1 MVVALLAPV
10 LVFGIPQLFGLT
22 FLSGDNFIQNF
33 PMRVLVGKDLIHGA
47 LPLWNPYLFSGT
59 PLLGGFNAG
68 AAYPAT
74 WLTAA
79 LPIFTAWTLTLA
91 LAYDVALA
99 GMYCFLRR
107 QGITSTAATF
117 GAVTFALAGYMTA
130 QQVHIDLIEG
140 AAWLPWILAAV
151 HGLTQRRPTMAIGP
165 GHGVPGD
172 GEGDGGDTP
181 PAERRTVR
189 RRTRGWV
196 LVLSVGLGLTLL
208 AGAAEAIIDSGV
220 LVGVY
225 WLWRLADQGF
235 LRRGSGRAL
244 LASVGG
250 VAAGVA
256 VGVALGTAQWL
267 PGLRF
272 LSQSQR
278 AAVTYS
284 FFTSGSLNNRLLALL
299 ASPFALGTN
308 QGWPVTYAGT
318 YNYPEVTSYVGILA
332 LIAACCLFLK
342 RWRTRPEARQWWVWY
357 AILVIGVLSSLGN
370 QTPFARLMYLLPGV
384 SSERLLNRNLLLVD
398 VALAVLLAWWVHIT
412 LDERAGAGEET
423 GEPASIRAR
432 WRAGRR
438 AEVVVTAI
446 PLAVTSVIAA
456 LLWVA
461 GPFLGRLLEIE
472 FGLATG
478 ARLRLAGLVTAGVI
492 VAGIATWTV
501 LAAGRF
507 SAHRL
512 RRQLAAVLVVDLALF
527 NLFTINPPITEAA
540 AQADTVPAARVAALT
555 GGGRFIVYDPDRFE
569 TQQLYAL
576 GQTDLNI
583 YRSLPSAQGYTALTD
598 GDYYAATGAHLQ
610 ETLDAKTLSGP
621 VWDRLN
627 VTTLLALPGYFVTP
641 LPTSSTRDRYSAD
654 PNTVA
659 PADRV
664 FFPADPTQHTSTDLG
679 APTTDTLRPGVAR
692 PWYFGGRLTLQQF
705 AVPLVQG
712 APTDLQVGIVTPS
725 GSERWL
731 PPGDHHIVGTG
742 TVPSVQVDLG
752 RSVAAGGI
760 VLRAVGRAVT
770 VGIPTAVTAETGGV
784 SLDGQLQYGVRAPH
798 WVFTGTVGS
807 FGVFHNRSAQGWAW
821 TRSPAG
827 GPAAGSTVLAG
838 QPGRSGDQRITVHTL
853 APTELVRSAS
863 WTTGWHASVQAMR
876 GASPSTTYGPPR
888 SVPVLRSGVVQAVR
902 LPGPGTYLV
911 TFRYRPAPAVVG
923 MVLSA
928 LTGLGLL
935 TWGAAEAVGRFRRRR
950 GSEEPDGPVVDD
962 GVVAPDRADR
972 PQPGGSSPIARAD
985 RA

>member
-107 QGITSTAATF
+107 QGIASSAATF

-151 HGLTQRRPTMAIGP
+151 HGLTGRRPASPAGP
-165 GHGVPGD
+165 GD
-172 GEGDGGDTP
+172 DGGGDLP
-181 PAERRTVR
+181 PSADRRVDR

-196 LVLSVGLGLTLL
+196 LVLSVALGLTLL

-220 LVGVY
+220 LVGMY

-244 LASVGG
+244 LASVSG
-250 VAAGVA
+250 VATGVV

-278 AAVTYS
+278 ATATYS
-284 FFTSGSLNNRLLALL
+284 FFTSGSLNNRLLALV

-308 QGWPVTYAGT
+308 QGWPATYAGT

-332 LIAACCLFLK
+332 LIAACCLLL
-342 RWRTRPEARQWWVWY
+342 RQWRTRPEARQWWIWY

-370 QTPFARLMYLLPGV
+370 QTPFARLMYLIPGV
-384 SSERLLNRNLLLVD
+384 RSERLLNRNLLLVD
-398 VALAVLLAWWVHIT
+398 MALAVLLAWWVHIM
-412 LDERAGAGEET
+412 LDERTNSEGGAA
-423 GEPASIRAR
+423 EPTSVRAR

-438 AEVVVTAI
+438 AEVIVTAI
-446 PLAVTSVIAA
+446 PLAVTSVIGV

-472 FGLATG
+472 FTLATG
-478 ARLRLAGLVTAGVI
+478 ARLRLAGLVTAGVVI
-492 VAGIATWTV
+492 AAVATWTV
-501 LAAGRF
+501 LAAGRY
-507 SAHRL
+507 SARRL

-527 NLFTINPPITEAA
+527 NLFTVNPPITEAA
-540 AQADTVPAARVAALT
+540 AQAHTVPAARVAAAT
-555 GGGRFIVYDPDRFE
+555 GDGRFIVYDPDRFE
-569 TQQLYAL
+569 TDQLYAL

-583 YRSLPSAQGYTALTD
+583 YRALPSAQGYTALTD

-610 ETLDAKTLSGP
+610 ETLDPTTLSGP

-641 LPTSSTRDRYSAD
+641 LPGSANRDRYSAD
-654 PNTVA
+654 PNAVA
-659 PADRV
+659 PAERV
-664 FFPADPTQHTSTDLG
+664 FFPADPAQHTSTALG
-679 APTTDTLRPGVAR
+679 APTSDTLRPGLAR

-705 AVPLVQG
+705 AVPLLGGGPAV
-712 APTDLQVGIVTPS
+712 LQMGIVTPS
-725 GSERWL
+725 GSDRWL
-731 PPGDHHIVGTG
+731 PAADSRVVGTG
-742 TVPSVQVDLG
+742 TGRSLEVDLDHP
-752 RSVAAGGI
+752 VAAGGI
-760 VLRAVGRAVT
+760 VLRATDRAVT

-798 WVFTGTVGS
+798 WAFTGTVGS
-807 FGVFHNRSAQGWAW
+807 FGVFHNRDAEGWAW
-821 TRSPAG
+821 TRTPAG
-827 GPAAGSTVLAG
+827 GVAAGSTVEAR
-838 QPGRSGDQRITVHTL
+838 QPGPSGDQRITVHTT
-853 APTELVRSAS
+853 APTVLVRSAS
-863 WTTGWHASVQAMR
+863 WTTGWHASVRPLGDAGPSAASGAPQA
-876 GASPSTTYGPPR
+876 
-888 SVPVLRSGVVQAVR
+888 VPVLRRGVVQAVR

-911 TFRYRPAPAVVG
+911 TFHYRPAPAVVG
-923 MVLSA
+923 MAVSA
-928 LTGLGLL
+928 LTGLGLVA
-935 TWGAAEAVGRFRRRR
+935 WVVAEAVGWLRRRR
-950 GSEEPDGPVVDD
+950 RSRGPDGPGGDET
-962 GVVAPDRADR
+962 GVTPGRADR
-972 PQPGGSSPIARAD
+972 AQPGGSSPMARAD